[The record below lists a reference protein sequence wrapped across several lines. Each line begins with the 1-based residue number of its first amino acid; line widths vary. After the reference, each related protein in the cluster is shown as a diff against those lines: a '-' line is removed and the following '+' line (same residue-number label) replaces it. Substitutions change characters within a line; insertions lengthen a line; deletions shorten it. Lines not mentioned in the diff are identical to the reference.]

1 MPDGSPD
8 AQFGSSGVVTL
19 PIPSQGSAMFVQLNG
34 KIVVDGSYVGE
45 DAREYALLAR
55 FVGTP
60 IPIRKVFLPMCC

>member
-1 MPDGSPD
+1 
-8 AQFGSSGVVTL
+8 
-19 PIPSQGSAMFVQLNG
+19 MFVQLNG
-34 KIVVDGSYVGE
+34 KIVVGGSYVGE